1 MINILIALVVLLI
14 IATLVQIVRVS
25 ELLAELK
32 NQDVNT
38 ITDNDNCSY
47 NEYDGQ
53 IYLTVGTGG
62 HSHSHFKQKQ
72 PWSVIQNHNDYG
84 FMNIKLLNDG
94 KTLYG
99 EFISNNGK
107 VMDAFRINLNDNSL
121 KNLEDEN

>member
-1 MINILIALVVLLI
+1 MYLLYFRLYFI
-14 IATLVQIVRVS
+14 FAF
-25 ELLAELK
+25 
-32 NQDVNT
+32 D
-38 ITDNDNCSY
+38 
-47 NEYDGQ
+47 
-53 IYLTVGTGG
+53 
-62 HSHSHFKQKQ
+62 SHSHFKQKQ